1 MEKLKI
7 LICNAQKAFCQAL
20 KLILKDNYELVFC
33 HTNQDCLKLIAED
46 KNFELLLLEFKIND
60 LNVRQL
66 LKQIKE
72 KRPNLKVI
80 LFSDY
85 KNKKILQEALKI
97 GASDYI
103 TLPFEAKELINIIQK
118 NSLFGAI

>member
-1 MEKLKI
+1 
-7 LICNAQKAFCQAL
+7 
-20 KLILKDNYELVFC
+20 
-33 HTNQDCLKLIAED
+33 
-46 KNFELLLLEFKIND
+46 LEFKIND